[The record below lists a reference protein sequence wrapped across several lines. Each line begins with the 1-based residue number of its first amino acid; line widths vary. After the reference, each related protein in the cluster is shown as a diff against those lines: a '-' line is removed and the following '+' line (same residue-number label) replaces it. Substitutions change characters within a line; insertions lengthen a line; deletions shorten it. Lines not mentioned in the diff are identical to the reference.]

1 MIAIIPLVPPPP
13 RRAPHVGAAA
23 VSLVRSASL
32 RPQVRMG
39 SEAVAPT
46 QTPETLVSQ
55 LSSTHEPGK
64 LALLEAAASD
74 ARRSHAVRSAL
85 AGDAGVRKALARLQ
99 REAGEC
105 QIAAAK
111 LLCELGLHLTPGG
124 GMRAPRRSRGVSVL
138 ALDGGGTRAVLT
150 LQMLKQ
156 LERLSGRRVNELF
169 DVIGGTSTGGILAL
183 GIQQGYA
190 LDELLE
196 LYLSLAR
203 LVFRRDPFRH
213 GQLLLTGG
221 AYRTAPLE
229 TILRAKFAPE
239 GSSRTSMLEARAAQ
253 EAQHAALHAA
263 LHAARRAAR
272 GEVHGAPAPPPPPA
286 PPAHAFVVSCLASR
300 SPPEPYLL
308 RNYEYPAYP
317 PRGLPNPTPSP
328 SPSLYPNP
336 SRPAARASVRS
347 PVAAA
352 RGASGVGGG
361 TVSPVGGGAPA
372 GNSAEPTNPT
382 HLTLTVTRT
391 RTRTR
396 TRTPILTLTLTRTS
410 SPRTTSLTASCAR
423 RTSWWPLSTAACCR
437 CRPPPPPP
445 EP

>member
-1 MIAIIPLVPPPP
+1 
-13 RRAPHVGAAA
+13 
-23 VSLVRSASL
+23 
-32 RPQVRMG
+32 MG

-46 QTPETLVSQ
+46 QTPEALVSQ
-55 LSSTHEPGK
+55 LSSAHEPGK

-85 AGDAGVRKALARLQ
+85 AGDAGLRKALARLQ

-105 QIAAAK
+105 QLAAAQ

-124 GMRAPRRSRGVSVL
+124 GMRSPRRSRGVSVL

-156 LERLSGRRVNELF
+156 LERRSGRRVNELF

-229 TILRAKFAPE
+229 AILRTKFAPA
-239 GSSRTSMLEARAAQ
+239 GSTRTSMLEARAA
-253 EAQHAALHAA
+253 LD
-263 LHAARRAAR
+263 
-272 GEVHGAPAPPPPPA
+272 HGGI
-286 PPAHAFVVSCLASR
+286 CQ
-300 SPPEPYLL
+300 
-308 RNYEYPAYP
+308 
-317 PRGLPNPTPSP
+317 
-328 SPSLYPNP
+328 
-336 SRPAARASVRS
+336 
-347 PVAAA
+347 
-352 RGASGVGGG
+352 
-361 TVSPVGGGAPA
+361 
-372 GNSAEPTNPT
+372 
-382 HLTLTVTRT
+382 
-391 RTRTR
+391 
-396 TRTPILTLTLTRTS
+396 
-410 SPRTTSLTASCAR
+410 
-423 RTSWWPLSTAACCR
+423 
-437 CRPPPPPP
+437 
-445 EP
+445 